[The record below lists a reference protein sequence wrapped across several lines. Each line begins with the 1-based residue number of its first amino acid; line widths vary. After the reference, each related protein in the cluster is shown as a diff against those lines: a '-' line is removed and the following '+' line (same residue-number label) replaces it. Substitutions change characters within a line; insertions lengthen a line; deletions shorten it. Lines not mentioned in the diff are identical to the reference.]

1 MKIWTPLLRETK
13 EKLERGIR
21 VKRSIQESPWN
32 LTFASVNG
40 YDFLNNM
47 QMKKTQTFPATKRA
61 IPIVGWYRFCGEF
74 THPAREID
82 FLYYGSKE
90 VEYVLVDIPEERV
103 MLSDAFAWTSI
114 MLGEYYAGYKSREDQ
129 RKKLEHFKNLDIFE
143 QAFTV
148 MHSWEQA
155 FEVDP
160 NSDFVFASF
169 WSIEPWMVCSIW
181 MVWEWWI
188 F

>member
-1 MKIWTPLLRETK
+1 MMLSRGLQSCSANIMRDIKAEKIK
-13 EKLERGIR
+13 EK
-21 VKRSIQESPWN
+21 N
-32 LTFASVNG
+32 
-40 YDFLNNM
+40 
-47 QMKKTQTFPATKRA
+47 
-61 IPIVGWYRFCGEF
+61 
-74 THPAREID
+74 
-82 FLYYGSKE
+82 
-90 VEYVLVDIPEERV
+90 
-103 MLSDAFAWTSI
+103 
-114 MLGEYYAGYKSREDQ
+114 
-129 RKKLEHFKNLDIFE
+129 LEHFKNLDIFE

>member
-1 MKIWTPLLRETK
+1 MEYSKKTSNCKLLLLDGYYTS
-13 EKLERGIR
+13 

-47 QMKKTQTFPATKRA
+47 QMKKTQTFPPTKRA
-61 IPIVGWYRFCGEF
+61 IPIVGWYRFFGEF

-129 RKKLEHFKNLDIFE
+129 RKKLEHFKNLYHLLSCA
-143 QAFTV
+143 QALHCDNPEKV
-148 MHSWEQA
+148 ARE
-155 FEVDP
+155 
-160 NSDFVFASF
+160 
-169 WSIEPWMVCSIW
+169 
-181 MVWEWWI
+181 
-188 F
+188 

>member
-21 VKRSIQESPWN
+21 VKRSIQESPW
-32 LTFASVNG
+32 
-40 YDFLNNM
+40 
-47 QMKKTQTFPATKRA
+47 
-61 IPIVGWYRFCGEF
+61 
-74 THPAREID
+74 HPAREID

>member
-47 QMKKTQTFPATKRA
+47 QMKKTQTFPPTKRA

-90 VEYVLVDIPEERV
+90 VESVKGRN
-103 MLSDAFAWTSI
+103 
-114 MLGEYYAGYKSREDQ
+114 GREGSV
-129 RKKLEHFKNLDIFE
+129 KYM
-143 QAFTV
+143 V
-148 MHSWEQA
+148 
-155 FEVDP
+155 
-160 NSDFVFASF
+160 
-169 WSIEPWMVCSIW
+169 IEKVRSQSGDCL
-181 MVWEWWI
+181 
-188 F
+188 

>member
-47 QMKKTQTFPATKRA
+47 QMKKTQTFPPTKRA

-74 THPAREID
+74 THPPEKLI
-82 FLYYGSKE
+82 FFTME
-90 VEYVLVDIPEERV
+90 V
-103 MLSDAFAWTSI
+103 
-114 MLGEYYAGYKSREDQ
+114 
-129 RKKLEHFKNLDIFE
+129 KKLNMCSSIF
-143 QAFTV
+143 QR
-148 MHSWEQA
+148 
-155 FEVDP
+155 
-160 NSDFVFASF
+160 NGL
-169 WSIEPWMVCSIW
+169 C
-181 MVWEWWI
+181 
-188 F
+188 